1 MASGAAAISSVSE
14 ASALVRRIAE
24 PRAGIG
30 DSVKTAIVR
39 AARQLEFSV
48 SRTKDIWYQDARR
61 IDSREMDRL
70 RVVAA
75 KREADALRARLLALR
90 DDLAANNADLHRP
103 TIDALERALRD
114 MGDQV
119 GAVAVRQK

>member
-1 MASGAAAISSVSE
+1 MASAAAISSVSE

-24 PRAGIG
+24 PRDGIG
-30 DSVKTAIVR
+30 ESVKTAIVR
-39 AARQLEFSV
+39 AARRLGFSV

-61 IDSREMDRL
+61 IDSREMDWL
-70 RVVAA
+70 RELAT

-90 DDLAANNADLHRP
+90 DDLAANNADLHRL

-114 MGDQV
+114 MGHQV
-119 GAVAVRQK
+119 GTVAFREK